1 MDSVIV
7 DDAHDNVDDNDDDV
21 TDDSFDLG
29 SDEESDQ
36 QGGRSK
42 ITYKMTLSTE
52 NLSEHRRSMAQT
64 QI

>member
-1 MDSVIV
+1 MDSVII
-7 DDAHDNVDDNDDDV
+7 DDANDNIDDNDDDV
-21 TDDSFDLG
+21 VDDSFDLG
-29 SDEESDQ
+29 SDEESEG

-52 NLSEHRRSMAQT
+52 NLTEHRRSMAQT